1 MSTASYLK
9 PDGSDFDRFLYATV
23 GEDRNGQDVTVLST
37 LARLGLDP
45 WKEASE
51 LAMLSRDAAHDRLSS
66 ALSKV
71 RDIPALLR
79 EHAAVAGELTR
90 LLPEASSLR
99 ASRITET
106 GEAPWMTISG
116 GRIFAVAMILLI
128 LAQIFFLGGSETG
141 E

>member
-1 MSTASYLK
+1 MSTANYLN

-23 GEDRNGQDVTVLST
+23 GEDRDGHDVTVLST

-66 ALSKV
+66 ALSGF
-71 RDIPALLR
+71 RDVPALLLA
-79 EHAAVAGELTR
+79 HAAVARELTR
-90 LLPEASSLR
+90 LLPEYSSSH
-99 ASRITET
+99 ASRTMEASET
-106 GEAPWMTISG
+106 PWIMISG
-116 GRIFAVAMILLI
+116 GKILAIAMILLI
-128 LAQIFFLGGSETG
+128 LAQIFFLGGAGTG

>member
-1 MSTASYLK
+1 MSTANYLN

-23 GEDRNGQDVTVLST
+23 GEDRDGHDVTVLST

-66 ALSKV
+66 VLSGF
-71 RDIPALLR
+71 RDVPVLLL
-79 EHAAVAGELTR
+79 EHAAIARELTR
-90 LLPEASSLR
+90 LLPEYSSSR
-99 ASRITET
+99 ASQTMEASET
-106 GEAPWMTISG
+106 PWIMISG
-116 GRIFAVAMILLI
+116 GKILAIAMILLI
-128 LAQIFFLGGSETG
+128 LAQIFFLGGAGTG

>member
-1 MSTASYLK
+1 MSTANYLN

-23 GEDRNGQDVTVLST
+23 GEDRDGHDVTVLST

-66 ALSKV
+66 VLSGF
-71 RDIPALLR
+71 RDVPALLL
-79 EHAAVAGELTR
+79 EHMAVARELTR
-90 LLPEASSLR
+90 LLPEYSSSN
-99 ASRITET
+99 ASRTMET
-106 GEAPWMTISG
+106 LETPWTMISG
-116 GRIFAVAMILLI
+116 GKILAIAMILLI

-141 E
+141 G